1 MYRRN
6 ALILAAAVLACDL
19 ASKALAVRFLEG
31 QDSIKILGN
40 FLKLSF
46 ARNPG
51 AAFSL
56 GTGSTLLFTVV
67 ALGVSSALV
76 VAVGRVANKQ
86 WALALG
92 GVLGGSLGNVADRLF
107 RSPSFLHGHVVDFIE
122 FPHYPLFN
130 LADSAIVISA
140 ICIAL
145 LTFRGVPFGAD
156 EAEKHS
162 RVESS

>member
-40 FLKLSF
+40 VLKLSF

-67 ALGVSSALV
+67 AIGISVALV
-76 VAVGRVANKQ
+76 IGLGKVENKN

-92 GVLGGSLGNVADRLF
+92 GVLGGSLGNVVDRFF

-130 LADSAIVISA
+130 LADSAIVISG
-140 ICIAL
+140 IFIAWL
-145 LTFRGVPFGAD
+145 ALRGIPFGAA
-156 EAEKHS
+156 EATEHP